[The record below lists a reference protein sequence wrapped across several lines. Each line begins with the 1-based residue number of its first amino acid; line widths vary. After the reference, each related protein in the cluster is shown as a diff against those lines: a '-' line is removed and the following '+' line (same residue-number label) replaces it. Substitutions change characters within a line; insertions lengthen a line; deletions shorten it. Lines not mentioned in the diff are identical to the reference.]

1 MNLWAWLDPIK
12 MIDDLYTTSRNGRGV
27 LIEWDANVHTG
38 AEVESFLRS
47 YGVACYARKYP
58 AGGVAG
64 CHVRKRQA
72 AFADGLL
79 RGAGF
84 AVLSKQLSKPITPR
98 TQWGVPAKAQGFGG
112 LVGDALGVMD
122 SVNRRNRE
130 RRRRERKERY

>member
-1 MNLWAWLDPIK
+1 MNPLQWLDPIK
-12 MIDDLYTTSRNGRGV
+12 WIDDLYTTSRNGRGV

-38 AEVESFLRS
+38 AEVEAFLRS
-47 YGVACYARKYP
+47 WGIKCYGRKYP

-64 CHVRKRQA
+64 CHVRTAQA
-72 AFADGLL
+72 KFADGLL

-84 AVLSKQLSKPITPR
+84 AVLSRPLSKPITPR

>member
-1 MNLWAWLDPIK
+1 MNPLQWLDPIK
-12 MIDDLYTTSRNGRGV
+12 WIDDLYTTSRNGRGV
-27 LIEWDANVHTG
+27 LIEWDSNCHTG

-47 YGVACYARKYP
+47 YGVKCYARRYP
-58 AGGVAG
+58 SNGVAG
-64 CHVRKRQA
+64 CHVRTAQA
-72 AFADGLL
+72 KFADGLL